1 MALTPAQI
9 ADMDRLMGGNT
20 QPQGDKFAQMD
31 AIAGIK
37 PQATLKTDPF
47 HQIAAGTLAF
57 GQGGMPVFDELGAG
71 IGAGLE
77 KIGLGGITGGN
88 AAPPGASLGDIYD
101 ARLANIR
108 QVEKGFSEQ
117 HPVLDPALRV
127 AGGVASTVAIPQ
139 LRAAMASNPMAAATA
154 YGAAHGFAG
163 GEGEGNRLGSAA
175 LGGALGLGGAALA
188 EKVISPLVGKGLSYL
203 ASRVPAQ
210 EAGVAGGELS
220 TIAKNL
226 KMAGVSPQE
235 YAQRL
240 ATSTTDDFAGELG
253 GENLRLLT
261 QAQAKIP
268 SDAMQ
273 TAREAM
279 RQRLAEAPQRAQAI
293 IDKTLT
299 PSHVID
305 DMRANMQAVADKAG
319 ERYAA
324 AYNAPPVSREIV
336 ADLMDRPDSQQAL
349 AAAVRSLANKGQSA
363 EQAGFVLT
371 QDGKYAL
378 GEQIPTQTVDQLQR
392 ALGDIVQKGRNAV
405 TGKLETEAGLD
416 AETLRKAI
424 VDRLKQANPAYD
436 RAMMEQAAVKSSEDA
451 MMMGRKLARSST
463 NPTSDAILE
472 AIDQSMPA
480 QAKSYAKA
488 GFAQGLSDMVR
499 DTPMGTGNPAAR
511 IAKNTVVD
519 RIKELTGDPEAAANY
534 AKAIM
539 QEKNRIDLAQR
550 GLYGSNTFE
559 NMAQALPDSLPR
571 TKMQIVDQA
580 ISSVI
585 DKLNAKSNARLAQA
599 LYATTPEQ
607 KKALA
612 QAILSASGT
621 APTPG
626 ASNIASVL
634 RQLAARTPTLST
646 GGN

>member
-1 MALTPAQI
+1 MALSAAQI

-57 GQGGMPVFDELGAG
+57 GQGGLPVFDELGAG

-88 AAPPGASLGDIYD
+88 AAPQGASLGDIYD

-127 AGGVASTVAIPQ
+127 AGGITTTVAVPQ
-139 LRAAMASNPMAAATA
+139 LRAAMAANPMAAATA

-163 GEGEGNRLGSAA
+163 GEGTDNRLSSAA

-188 EKVISPLVGKGLSYL
+188 EKVVSPLVGKGMAYL
-203 ASRVPAQ
+203 ASRAPAK
-210 EAGVAGGELS
+210 EAGVAGNELA
-220 TIAKNL
+220 TLQKEL
-226 KMAGVSPQE
+226 KISGMSPQE

-240 ATSTTDDFAGELG
+240 AASTPDDFAGELG
-253 GENLRLLT
+253 GEAMRLHA
-261 QAQAKIP
+261 QAMAKIP
-268 SDAMQ
+268 SEAMQ

-293 IDKTLT
+293 IDKTLM

-324 AYNAPPVSREIV
+324 AYGAPPVSREIV
-336 ADLMDRPDSQQAL
+336 ADLMDRPDSQKAL
-349 AAAVRSLANKGQSA
+349 ADAVRSLANKGQSA

-378 GEQIPTQTVDQLQR
+378 GEQIPTQTVDQIQR
-392 ALGDIVQKGRNAV
+392 ALGDIAQKGRNAV

-416 AETLRKAI
+416 AENLRKSI

-436 RAMMEQAAVKSSEDA
+436 RAMMEQVAVKSSEDA
-451 MMMGRKLARSST
+451 LTMGRKLARSST

-472 AIDQSMPA
+472 TIDQSMPA

-571 TKMQIVDQA
+571 TKSQI
-580 ISSVI
+580 I
-585 DKLNAKSNARLAQA
+585 DKALSWLGDKLYARGNARLAQA
-599 LYATTPEQ
+599 YYATTPEQ

-621 APTPG
+621 APTSG